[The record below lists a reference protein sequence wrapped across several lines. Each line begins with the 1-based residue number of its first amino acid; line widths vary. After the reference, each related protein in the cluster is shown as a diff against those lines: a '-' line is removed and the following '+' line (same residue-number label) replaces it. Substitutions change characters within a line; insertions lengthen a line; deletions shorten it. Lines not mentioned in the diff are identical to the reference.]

1 MRKRVGP
8 NVTNIRRQSPV
19 HNIEHN
25 IEHKTMQTNE

>member
-8 NVTNIRRQSPV
+8 NATNIRRQGPV
-19 HNIEHN
+19 HN